1 MTRFIIDRPDLQS
14 MTQKYGFG
22 SLTLLLWVIYLY
34 LWIPFISVLA
44 WLTGVHLFHH
54 HIIERGGLRQLAIDL
69 RQYGMV
75 VGVMVTVYLAWAV
88 INYLRFR
95 RTRRLGNVPAVTS
108 TMLAA
113 HFRVDVAEV
122 EQLQS
127 LRICEF
133 SHDEDG
139 NIVAMRP
146 VVLRGRPGPA
156 GAARPWPRRRRAGP
170 NLTRGPGSGSSASY
184 ARWRQGI
191 GR

>member
-1 MTRFIIDRPDLQS
+1 

-22 SLTLLLWVIYLY
+22 SLTLLLWVVYLY
-34 LWIPFISVLA
+34 LWIPFISVMA
-44 WLTGVHLFHH
+44 WLTGVHLFRH

-69 RQYGMV
+69 RQYGIV
-75 VGVMVTVYLAWAV
+75 IGVMVAVYLGWAV
-88 INYLRFR
+88 TNYLRFR
-95 RTRRLGNVPAVTS
+95 RTRRLGSAPEVTG

-113 HFRVDVAEV
+113 HFRVDLAAV

-127 LRICEF
+127 LRICEM

-146 VVLRGRPGPA
+146 VVLRGRPRPA
-156 GAARPWPRRRRAGP
+156 GAAHRWPRRRGAAP
-170 NLTRGPGSGSSASY
+170 NLTRGPGPGSSASY